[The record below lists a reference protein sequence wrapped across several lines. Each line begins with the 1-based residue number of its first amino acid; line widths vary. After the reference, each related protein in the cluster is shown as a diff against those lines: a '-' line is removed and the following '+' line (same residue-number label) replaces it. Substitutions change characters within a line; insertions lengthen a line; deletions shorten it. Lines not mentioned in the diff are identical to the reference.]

1 MVFLYM
7 RIFDCT
13 TFYDENFILD
23 VRFNILDQFVDKFVI
38 CESAYSHSGKK
49 KKFNFDISKFERF
62 KHKIVYLKIDHEPK
76 NLIYKSSNNE
86 NNKENTKDVRINAIK
101 RIAYQRNFL
110 KEGIFDASNNDLIF
124 YSDNDEI
131 PKLNDANLDKI
142 QNKLIFFKQKLFYYK
157 FNLFCDRYDWHG
169 TKGCKKKDLIDFE
182 WLRNIKTKKYN
193 FYRFDTIFSKTK
205 YTDVKIIND
214 GGWHFSQ
221 LKKIDDIYSKLT
233 NSEDHQEFKDTGKK
247 LSDIED
253 LVNRKV
259 ILYDHKAKSSDFKFG
274 KEFKLET
281 IGLEE
286 MPDYI
291 KKNKDQFREWIDTTY

>member
-1 MVFLYM
+1 M

-49 KKFNFDISKFERF
+49 KKFNFDISKFEKF
-62 KHKIVYLKIDHEPK
+62 KHKIIYLKIEHEPK

-86 NNKENTKDVRINAIK
+86 NTKENTKDVRINAIK

-110 KEGIFDASNNDLIF
+110 KEGIVDASNNDLIF

-157 FNLFCDRYDWHG
+157 FNLFCDRYDWYG

-193 FYRFDTIFSKTK
+193 FYRLDTIFSKTK

-247 LSDIED
+247 ISDIED

>member
-1 MVFLYM
+1 M
-7 RIFDCT
+7 RIFDFT

-49 KKFNFDISKFERF
+49 KKFNFDISKFEKF
-62 KHKIVYLKIDHEPK
+62 KHKIIYLKIDHEPK
-76 NLIYKSSNNE
+76 NLIYKSTNNE
-86 NNKENTKDVRINAIK
+86 NTKENTKDVRINAIK

-247 LSDIED
+247 ISDIED

>member
-1 MVFLYM
+1 M

-49 KKFNFDISKFERF
+49 KKFNFDISKFEKF
-62 KHKIVYLKIDHEPK
+62 KHKIIYLKIEHEPK

-86 NNKENTKDVRINAIK
+86 NTKENTKDVRINAIK

-110 KEGIFDASNNDLIF
+110 KEGIVDASNNDLIF
-124 YSDNDEI
+124 FSDNDEI

-157 FNLFCDRYDWHG
+157 FNLFCNRYDWHG

-233 NSEDHQEFKDTGKK
+233 NSEDHQEFKNTGKK
-247 LSDIED
+247 ISDIED

>member
-1 MVFLYM
+1 M

-49 KKFNFDISKFERF
+49 KKFNFDISKFEKF
-62 KHKIVYLKIDHEPK
+62 KHKIIYLKIDHEPK

-86 NNKENTKDVRINAIK
+86 NTKENTKDVRINAIK

-110 KEGIFDASNNDLIF
+110 KEGIVDASNNDLIF

-247 LSDIED
+247 ISDIED

>member
-1 MVFLYM
+1 M

-49 KKFNFDISKFERF
+49 KKFNFDISKFEKF
-62 KHKIVYLKIDHEPK
+62 KHKIIYLKIDHEPK
-76 NLIYKSSNNE
+76 NLIYKSTNNE
-86 NNKENTKDVRINAIK
+86 NTKENSKDVRINAIK

-110 KEGIFDASNNDLIF
+110 KEGIVDASNNDLIF

-157 FNLFCDRYDWHG
+157 FNLFCNRYNWHG

-233 NSEDHQEFKDTGKK
+233 NSEDHQEFKATGKK
-247 LSDIED
+247 ISDIED

>member
-1 MVFLYM
+1 M

-49 KKFNFDISKFERF
+49 KKFNFDISKFEKF
-62 KHKIVYLKIDHEPK
+62 KHKIIYLKIDHEPK
-76 NLIYKSSNNE
+76 NLIYKSTNNE
-86 NNKENTKDVRINAIK
+86 NTKENTKDVRINAIK

-110 KEGIFDASNNDLIF
+110 KEGIFDASSNDLIF

-157 FNLFCDRYDWHG
+157 FNLFCDRYDWYG

-247 LSDIED
+247 ISDIED

>member
-1 MVFLYM
+1 M

-49 KKFNFDISKFERF
+49 KKFNFDISKFEKF
-62 KHKIVYLKIDHEPK
+62 KHKIIYLKIDHEPK
-76 NLIYKSSNNE
+76 NLIYKSTNNE
-86 NNKENTKDVRINAIK
+86 NTKENTKDVRINAIK

-110 KEGIFDASNNDLIF
+110 KEGIVDASNNDLIF

-247 LSDIED
+247 ISDIED

>member
-1 MVFLYM
+1 M

-49 KKFNFDISKFERF
+49 KKFNFDISKFEKF
-62 KHKIVYLKIDHEPK
+62 KHKIIYLKIDHEPK
-76 NLIYKSSNNE
+76 NLIYKSTNNE
-86 NNKENTKDVRINAIK
+86 NTKENSKDVRINAIK

-110 KEGIFDASNNDLIF
+110 KEGIVDASNNDLIF

-157 FNLFCDRYDWHG
+157 FNLFCDRYDWYG
-169 TKGCKKKDLIDFE
+169 TKGCKKKDLFDFE

-247 LSDIED
+247 ISDIED

>member
-1 MVFLYM
+1 M

-49 KKFNFDISKFERF
+49 KKFNFDISKFEKF
-62 KHKIVYLKIDHEPK
+62 KHKIIYLKIDHEPK
-76 NLIYKSSNNE
+76 NLIYKSTNNE
-86 NNKENTKDVRINAIK
+86 NTKENTKDVRINAIK

-110 KEGIFDASNNDLIF
+110 KEGIVDASNNDLIF

-193 FYRFDTIFSKTK
+193 FYRLDTIFSKTK

-247 LSDIED
+247 ISDIED

-291 KKNKDQFREWIDTTY
+291 KKNKDQFREWIDTTC

>member
-1 MVFLYM
+1 M

-49 KKFNFDISKFERF
+49 KKFNFDISKFEKF
-62 KHKIVYLKIDHEPK
+62 KHKIIYLKIDHEPK
-76 NLIYKSSNNE
+76 NLIYKSTNNE
-86 NNKENTKDVRINAIK
+86 NTKENSKDVRINAIK
-101 RIAYQRNFL
+101 RIAYQRNYL
-110 KEGIFDASNNDLIF
+110 KEGIVDASNNDLIF

-193 FYRFDTIFSKTK
+193 FYRLDTIFSKTK

-247 LSDIED
+247 ISDIED

>member
-1 MVFLYM
+1 M

-49 KKFNFDISKFERF
+49 KKFNFDISKFEKF
-62 KHKIVYLKIDHEPK
+62 KHKIIYLKIDHEPK
-76 NLIYKSSNNE
+76 NLIYKSTNNE
-86 NNKENTKDVRINAIK
+86 NTKENTKDVRINAIK

-110 KEGIFDASNNDLIF
+110 KEGIVDASNNDLIF

-169 TKGCKKKDLIDFE
+169 TKGCRKKDLIDFE

-193 FYRFDTIFSKTK
+193 FYRFDTIFSKSK

-247 LSDIED
+247 ISDIED

>member
-1 MVFLYM
+1 M

-49 KKFNFDISKFERF
+49 KKFNFDISKFEKF
-62 KHKIVYLKIDHEPK
+62 KHKIIYLKIDHEPK

-86 NNKENTKDVRINAIK
+86 DAKENTKDVRINAIK

-110 KEGIFDASNNDLIF
+110 KEGIVDASNNDLIF

-157 FNLFCDRYDWHG
+157 FNLFCDRYDWYG

-182 WLRNIKTKKYN
+182 WLRNTKTKKYN
-193 FYRFDTIFSKTK
+193 FYRLDTIFSKTK

-247 LSDIED
+247 ISDIED

-281 IGLEE
+281 IGLQE
-286 MPDYI
+286 MPYYI
-291 KKNKDQFREWIDTTY
+291 KKNKDQFREWIDTTN

>member
-1 MVFLYM
+1 M

-49 KKFNFDISKFERF
+49 KKFNFDISKFEKF
-62 KHKIVYLKIDHEPK
+62 KHKIIYLKIDHEPK
-76 NLIYKSSNNE
+76 NLIYKSTNNE
-86 NNKENTKDVRINAIK
+86 NTKENTKDVRINAIK

-110 KEGIFDASNNDLIF
+110 KEGILDASNNDLIF

-247 LSDIED
+247 ISDIED

-274 KEFKLET
+274 KEFKLKT
-281 IGLEE
+281 IVLEE